1 MTEFKIFLS
10 GSVQKQFK
18 ELNKGKSY
26 WESEDEN
33 YLKSNLLF
41 KIKLLNPNT
50 ITIDK
55 NNSEGR
61 FNEDLKMLLD
71 SDLIIADVKDKK
83 GIGIGSEMLLAK
95 IYKIPVY
102 SICPPNS
109 HYRKNIS
116 ENEEW
121 IHPFIYELSDKI
133 FDSKK
138 DLVFYLNELF
148 EIGKIPNKSEIDIM
162 DAIDQLNGFDAGYD
176 EGYISSKNF
185 WGKCPARMVKIATE
199 LIKKQNINVPMCLDL
214 GCGNGKNSIYLAKN
228 GFDVTAIDA
237 SYYCISEA
245 KKSNNEVKWKV
256 RDMRKLKCEDSK
268 YDLVVLTGSLHC
280 LSTLSEVLDVIK
292 TVKSSTKIGGY
303 NVISVFNSEVQDLS
317 GHSSNFHPILLSH
330 EEYINMY
337 SDWKIIESSNS
348 ILNDI
353 HPHNNIKH
361 KHSITRM
368 LAQRII

>member
-95 IYKIPVY
+95 IYKILVY

-162 DAIDQLNGFDAGYD
+162 
-176 EGYISSKNF
+176 
-185 WGKCPARMVKIATE
+185 
-199 LIKKQNINVPMCLDL
+199 
-214 GCGNGKNSIYLAKN
+214 
-228 GFDVTAIDA
+228 
-237 SYYCISEA
+237 
-245 KKSNNEVKWKV
+245 
-256 RDMRKLKCEDSK
+256 RKLKCEDSK

-303 NVISVFNSEVQDLS
+303 NVVVVNYSCNS
-317 GHSSNFHPILLSH
+317 P
-330 EEYINMY
+330 
-337 SDWKIIESSNS
+337 
-348 ILNDI
+348 
-353 HPHNNIKH
+353 
-361 KHSITRM
+361 T
-368 LAQRII
+368 